1 MRLFVTMI
9 PVLALVV
16 LGVGTSGVVAEQ
28 GGAGHN
34 HIGHVADAWNDT
46 PEGQGL
52 LPTALAEARIAA
64 RHAGL
69 AAGDTSNLE
78 AMKSHTGHVLHAVD
92 PTAIENGP
100 GLGYGVKRAAE
111 GAAKHIQAAAGSD
124 GASQAITTHATHVA
138 TSAQNTVTRA
148 DEIVMLA
155 QKIQGASTASAAAPL
170 VQELNTLSQQ
180 LVDGPMPMVTG
191 ELAGK
196 RVKVVWLRPS
206 CISD

>member
-1 MRLFVTMI
+1 MRLFVTI
-9 PVLALVV
+9 VPALALIA
-16 LGVGTSGVVAEQ
+16 LGVGTSGVAAEQ

-34 HIGHVADAWNDT
+34 HIGHVADAFNGT

-64 RHAGL
+64 QHAGL

-78 AMKSHTGHVLHAVD
+78 AMKSHTGHVLNAVD
-92 PTAIENGP
+92 PTVMENGP

-111 GAAKHIQAAAGSD
+111 GAAKHIQAAAGSE

-138 TSAQNTVTRA
+138 TSAQNTVARA

-155 QKIQGASTASAAAPL
+155 QKIQGASRPRPRRRWCNSSTRCRS
-170 VQELNTLSQQ
+170 NWST
-180 LVDGPMPMVTG
+180 GPMPMVTG

-196 RVKVVWLRPS
+196 KVKGVWLRPS
-206 CISD
+206 SISD